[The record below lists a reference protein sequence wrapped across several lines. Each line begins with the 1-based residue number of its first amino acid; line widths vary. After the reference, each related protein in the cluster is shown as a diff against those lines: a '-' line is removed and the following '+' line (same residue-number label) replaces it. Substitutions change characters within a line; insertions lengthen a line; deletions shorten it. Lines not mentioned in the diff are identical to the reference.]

1 MSVVC
6 SLQSWMHISMAREDF
21 KKCCLGRGMMA
32 HAFNPSVV
40 YILLSCIRMVREM
53 GKVLY
58 VFIKYIVMLS
68 VVLRGEETR

>member
-1 MSVVC
+1 MT
-6 SLQSWMHISMAREDF
+6 
-21 KKCCLGRGMMA
+21 A

-40 YILLSCIRMVREM
+40 YILLGCIRMVREM